1 MTTKKKEY
9 EKPSMK
15 VHELKQRA
23 QLLVGSG
30 TGQFDDYQDGGNP
43 WDQ

>member
-1 MTTKKKEY
+1 MIEKKLY

-15 VHELKQRA
+15 VFLLPRRQ

-43 WDQ
+43 WNQ